1 MEIIHS
7 PDEMAAWAKAQAA
20 AGGGIALVPTMG
32 CFHEAHLSL
41 MRLARRQAG
50 KVVVSLFVNP
60 LQFGPSEDFE
70 AYPRNFAEDCRMAAG
85 EGVDAVF
92 APDPAEMYPEDFQT
106 VVSVKDI
113 TRHLCGA
120 SRPGH
125 FDGVATV
132 LVKLF
137 HLTGAD
143 CAVFGEKD
151 YQQLAVI
158 RRLTADLNMD
168 IEIIG
173 HPTVRET
180 DGLAMSSRNLYL
192 DEGDRES
199 ALSLYRSIAM
209 ARKLTAAG
217 VREATVLERKV
228 RAYIESFPGTEID
241 YVSFVDADSLVPV
254 AVIDERTLL
263 ALAVRIGGK
272 VRLIDNGLVLRD
284 G

>member
-41 MRLARRQAG
+41 MRCARRQAG

-60 LQFGPSEDFE
+60 LQFGPSEDFA

-92 APDPAEMYPEDFQT
+92 APDPAEMYPKGFQT

-137 HLTGAD
+137 HLTRAD

-151 YQQLAVI
+151 YQQLVVI

-173 HPTVRET
+173 HPTVREA

-192 DEGDRES
+192 EEGDRES
-199 ALSLYRSIAM
+199 ALSLYRSIVM
-209 ARKLTAAG
+209 ARKLAAG
-217 VREATVLERKV
+217 GLRDAIGLER
-228 RAYIESFPGTEID
+228 RLREYIESFPGTEID
-241 YVSFVDADSLVPV
+241 YVCLVDAESLEPAA
-254 AVIDERTLL
+254 AVDDRTLV
-263 ALAVRIGGK
+263 ALAVRIGGR